1 MHHSL
6 FIYDPLLRVRM
17 GMCQGS
23 IAVSSAAL
31 HHRINPFDCL
41 AASSLPM
48 RPLSPFWS
56 PHLLSASFNSELPP
70 CEIVS
75 FPLWK
80 SLTMET
86 FMLKTRHLR
95 RKKSN
100 WLSSIQTARTNPRT
114 RYLIVKSLTKMA
126 MFSSKP
132 APRNCSFHLKYW
144 HSLLL
149 SLKQCLTKSFSRG
162 VTFEACKIRL
172 NFRCHSTK
180 FLLNL
185 TGLETSS
192 KMQNGT
198 RFSSLQYTSQPFYC
212 IQQDLPSNLNHVTG
226 ASSTLPLVNVQTH
239 CFTVVRRRIK
249 L

>member
-1 MHHSL
+1 MPFGSAYRKHSKLEDEATQHIWHASGRSCSNILPHYIIYLDVMHHSL

-56 PHLLSASFNSELPP
+56 PHLLSASFISELPP

-100 WLSSIQTARTNPRT
+100 W
-114 RYLIVKSLTKMA
+114 
-126 MFSSKP
+126 
-132 APRNCSFHLKYW
+132 
-144 HSLLL
+144 
-149 SLKQCLTKSFSRG
+149 
-162 VTFEACKIRL
+162 
-172 NFRCHSTK
+172 
-180 FLLNL
+180 
-185 TGLETSS
+185 
-192 KMQNGT
+192 
-198 RFSSLQYTSQPFYC
+198 
-212 IQQDLPSNLNHVTG
+212 
-226 ASSTLPLVNVQTH
+226 
-239 CFTVVRRRIK
+239 
-249 L
+249 